1 LSREDVLRGLLR
13 WGLTLAVL
21 VVATAAIL
29 FVGGRLLEGETVQE
43 VDSEAVQMSSLE
55 RTLIGLYLRLRRSD
69 LQTRASADD
78 TAEVFTVNP
87 GETAATI
94 APRLDREGLVSDGQL
109 FLYLVRYR
117 GVDAQLEAGEYEL
130 RPNMTMDEI
139 IDTLQHGRLRE
150 VSITIPE
157 GKRAEEVAE
166 LLEERGIAD
175 GEELLSLVRAGSSAY
190 GFLGGRPEGA
200 SSSLEGYL
208 FPETYRIPA
217 DYDAAAILDLL
228 LATFGERFSPEMRQ
242 AAADKGMTVHE
253 VVTLASIVEREA
265 VVPEERPIIASVY
278 LNRLAQGMYLQSD
291 PTVQY
296 ALGYQED
303 AGQWWKIPMSL
314 EEDVVV
320 DSPYNTYMYPGLPPG
335 PLCSPGLASIEAV
348 LEPAETPYLFFYSKF
363 DGSHAFAETY
373 EEHLLN
379 QERYQGQPAP

>member
-166 LLEERGIAD
+166 LLEERGISD
-175 GEELLSLVRAGSSAY
+175 GEEFLSLVRAGSSAY